1 MRSGQHYS
9 VTEVTGTEGRRPGRQ
24 VLGYLLAGACLA
36 WVLHDI
42 DMQKFWRNMAAVS
55 WWWILPALFCDVVS
69 YVCQGL
75 RWQMLLRCYGGIT
88 TLQAT
93 KAIYAGL
100 FINEILPLRLGEL
113 VRAYIVARWLRI
125 RFIAALPSII
135 IERLFDALWLGA
147 GIGITAIVVRVP
159 DALMKSA
166 DNLGLAVLAATG
178 LLLYLILFR
187 RQKTTN
193 NHGTRHITWRPLRLA
208 VFFFRYL
215 ADQIHELGLS
225 RFFYLSLAASSL
237 ILLLQVLAFWFVML
251 AYGLKFSIWIGTAV
265 LLLLHLGTI
274 LPNAPSNV
282 GTYQL
287 LCVAGLMFFG
297 VEKTVAASFSMVVFI
312 LLTVPLWAIG
322 MIAIARCGMS
332 MREIRNEVARLVKKK
347 PAGI

>member
-1 MRSGQHYS
+1 MHSGQHNNS
-9 VTEVTGTEGRRPGRQ
+9 TANAVAEGKRPGRH

-55 WWWILPALFCDVVS
+55 WWWIFPALVCDVVS

-75 RWQMLLRCYGGIT
+75 RWQMLLRYYGSIT

-113 VRAYIVARWLRI
+113 VRAYIVARWLGI
-125 RFIAALPSII
+125 RFVAALPSII

-147 GIGITAIVVRVP
+147 GIGITAIVVKVP

-187 RQKTTN
+187 RQKTN
-193 NHGTRHITWRPLRLA
+193 NAPGTRHITWKPLRLL
-208 VFFFRYL
+208 VLFFRYL
-215 ADQIHELGLS
+215 ADQIHELGRS

-251 AYGLKFSIWIGTAV
+251 AYGMKLSVWIGTAV

-297 VEKTVAASFSMVVFI
+297 VDKTVAASFSMVVFI

-332 MREIRNEVARLVKKK
+332 MREIRNEAARLMQKK